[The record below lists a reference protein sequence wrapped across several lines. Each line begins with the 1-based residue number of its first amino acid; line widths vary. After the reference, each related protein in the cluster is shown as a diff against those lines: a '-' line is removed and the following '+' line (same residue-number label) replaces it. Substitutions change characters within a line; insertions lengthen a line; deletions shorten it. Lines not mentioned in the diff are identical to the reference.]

1 LLKEP
6 PDTRA
11 RQDWSLTPQAAQP
24 AIIEAQP
31 APITID
37 LARTVLIVVD
47 MQNDFASKG
56 GMLDRAGID
65 ISMIRGALAP
75 TVSVISAARKAGI
88 QVVYLKMGYRPD
100 LSDLG
105 ASDSPNRIKHLR
117 MRVGETV
124 HAPDGMEGRI
134 LIRDTWNTDI
144 VDELRPESGDI
155 VLYKTRY
162 SGFYQTEL
170 DAVLKRL
177 DAKYLVITGCTTSV
191 CVESTIRDAMFWDY
205 CCVLLADCTAE
216 PIGYG
221 LPRSN
226 YDASLLVIQ
235 ALFGWISRSEQ
246 FISAIEAHPAAALS
260 SSR

>member
-1 LLKEP
+1 MN
-6 PDTRA
+6 TTN
-11 RQDWSLTPQAAQP
+11 RQPRGPQP

-31 APITID
+31 APVTID

-56 GMLDRAGID
+56 GMFDRAGID
-65 ISMIRGALAP
+65 ISMIRSVLAP
-75 TVSVISAARKAGI
+75 TVNVISAARKAGI

-105 ASDSPNRIKHLR
+105 ASDSPNRTKHLR

-124 HAPDGMEGRI
+124 PAPDGTEGRI

-144 VDELRPESGDI
+144 LDELRPESGDT

-170 DAVLKRL
+170 DTVLKRL
-177 DAKYLVITGCTTSV
+177 DAKYLAVTGCTTSV
-191 CVESTIRDAMFWDY
+191 CVESTIRDAMFRDY
-205 CCVLLADCTAE
+205 CCVLLDDCTAE

-226 YDASLLVIQ
+226 HDASLLVIK

-246 FISAIEAHPAAALS
+246 FIHAIEAHPALA
-260 SSR
+260 SRPSR